1 MAQSDAFG
9 PVRELEPVLVVVVV
23 VAVVVDGV
31 GVEADIPEG
40 EGPTLVA

>member
-9 PVRELEPVLVVVVV
+9 PVRELEPVLVVV